1 MPSPTTQI
9 ADIGTSLTNGSDIEQ
24 LKKHLPH
31 VDFETGLRHR
41 TIRRDPI
48 TGLGTL
54 PKEHIELGRTRNSS
68 VGRLGFN
75 STLIAWDADNAATV
89 CQDNGH
95 CPKKTKQPTRNP
107 IALTGILALK
117 WMDCVRQMVLVVE
130 LLESRNVILFL
141 GEEISVIVNG
151 TPLVDTMEKLEEP
164 KVQLES
170 EPTL

>member
-54 PKEHIELGRTRNSS
+54 PKEHTRNSS
-68 VGRLGFN
+68 VDRLGFN

-107 IALTGILALK
+107 IALTGDLGTEVDGLRTTNGPRSGTLREPQRDPI
-117 WMDCVRQMVLVVE
+117 
-130 LLESRNVILFL
+130 S

-151 TPLVDTMEKLEEP
+151 TPLVDTIGKLEEP